1 MKKSEIY
8 KFALRAMV
16 KEMSVHGYS
25 VEEVYEITSVLC
37 GRIELE
43 LLTETRDD
51 EINDILGAECSD

>member
-16 KEMSVHGYS
+16 KEMSVGYS